1 MKEIFDTEPKQAE
14 REKDFVLN
22 PSRINTISKLQ
33 SEIMEDIC
41 TRIESGKFIEFYWG
55 EHTVEIEFDRYYK
68 SEYAVLSDGLSFW
81 IANGVSCLSVYE
93 NDLYPG
99 IIPEEYKQRLWELLT
114 MTKEARKVRMS
125 YRDYKNVR
133 NDRKVKAELENQSKI
148 EDALALLKKNGI
160 DCK

>member
-1 MKEIFDTEPKQAE
+1 MKEIFDTELKQVE

-22 PSRINTISKLQ
+22 PSIINTITKLQ
-33 SEIMEDIC
+33 SAIMEDIC

-68 SEYAVLSDGLSFW
+68 SEYSVLSDGLSFW
-81 IANGVSCLSVYE
+81 IANGASYLSVYE

-99 IIPEEYKQRLWELLT
+99 IIPEEYKQRLWELLV

-125 YRDYKNVR
+125 YKDYKILR
-133 NDRKVKAELENQSKI
+133 NDKQVKAELEKQSKI
-148 EDALALLKKNGI
+148 EDALAVLKENGI
-160 DCK
+160 VTE